1 MLLEQPDLLCR
12 HYVTPHRDASIQVVP
27 TSLQCEMRN
36 VVMLTLCVS
45 SYSEFDSLI
54 HKTIYKPISTT
65 PIYKPFGS
73 QIPWSLTSRSVD
85 GGTFNSCAA
94 FGKNGISWIPKVH
107 QIHLWKGQSYD
118 NGFMFNVYIFCIPYS
133 VCQQGPSIKRSL
145 RYQTQRSYHSKS
157 MELICEKNLHT
168 TWKQH
173 FAGQSSNFWGTH
185 VRTFQISWCFFLDLH
200 DFLLNSFCFLG
211 NPGPHQTLG
220 GCASLLLPGQIL
232 MQQLLT
238 IFPAPICVSYTK
250 WQQNIVGMY
259 LSYSMYSQHVTS
271 SI

>member
-12 HYVTPHRDASIQVVP
+12 HYDTPHRDASIQVVP

-36 VVMLTLCVS
+36 AVMLTLCVS

-94 FGKNGISWIPKVH
+94 FGKNGISWIHKVH

-118 NGFMFNVYIFCIPYS
+118 NGFMFNVYIFCIPCS
-133 VCQQGPSIKRSL
+133 VCQQRPSIKRSL
-145 RYQTQRSYHSKS
+145 SYQTQRNYHSKS
-157 MELICEKNLHT
+157 MELIWEKTFTQRENSISLVRVQT
-168 TWKQH
+168 FGEQIFEH
-173 FAGQSSNFWGTH
+173 F
-185 VRTFQISWCFFLDLH
+185 ISWCFFLDLH
-200 DFLLNSFCFLG
+200 HFLLNSFCFLG
-211 NPGPHQTLG
+211 T
-220 GCASLLLPGQIL
+220 
-232 MQQLLT
+232 
-238 IFPAPICVSYTK
+238 FY
-250 WQQNIVGMY
+250 
-259 LSYSMYSQHVTS
+259 TS
-271 SI
+271 SPPPRTSPNSRRMREFAPSWSDIDAAVTHHISCTNMHIIYEMTTKYSWHVLILQYV